1 MVELLDFAILLSSLI
16 VILLSCEV
24 FVNGIEQLGCKLRL
38 SEGATG
44 SVLAAVGTATPET
57 IIPLIAIFLGT
68 AEGEKIGI
76 GAILGAPFMLAT
88 LAMFFGGITVLIA
101 HSKQGRSVDLN
112 FSAVHVKKDLSFFLA
127 MYFLALIST
136 QFNHVIKPA
145 VAGIL
150 IGVYVYYLRMVWRE
164 GGEIDSESCAP
175 LYLAKLFRGSSSS
188 TALIAAQVL
197 GSLLGIILGAKIF
210 VGAVESISAAIG
222 ISPFILAFII
232 APVATELPEK
242 FNSVMWYWRG
252 KDALAMGNV
261 TGAMV
266 FQSSIPV
273 SIGILFTPWQ
283 LGIAEALS
291 VLLAL
296 LGALILYLS
305 LRFSGKISA
314 KLLLMGGF
322 LYFIYIFF
330 IILR

>member
-1 MVELLDFAILLSSLI
+1 MVELSVLAILLASLI
-16 VILLSCEV
+16 MILLSCEV
-24 FVNGIEQLGCKLRL
+24 FVNGIEHLGSKLRL

-57 IIPLIAIFLGT
+57 VIPIMAILLGT
-68 AEGEKIGI
+68 REGEEIGI
-76 GAILGAPFMLAT
+76 GAILGAPFMLIT
-88 LAMFFGGITVLIA
+88 LAMFVGGVTVLIA

-112 FSAVHVKKDLSFFLA
+112 FSAVHVKKDLGFFLA

-145 VAGIL
+145 VAVVLLGTY
-150 IGVYVYYLRMVWRE
+150 GYYLRVMWRE
-164 GGEIDSESCAP
+164 RGEINAGSCAP
-175 LYLAKLFRGSSSS
+175 LYLAELFKGRSSS

-197 GSLLGIILGAKIF
+197 GYLLGIILGAKIF
-210 VGAVESISAAIG
+210 VGAVETASGAIG
-222 ISPFILAFII
+222 VSPFILAFII

-242 FNSVMWYWRG
+242 FNSILWYWRG

-273 SIGILFTPWQ
+273 SIGILFTPWD
-283 LGIAEALS
+283 LGITEAVS

-296 LGALILYLS
+296 LGASALYLS
-305 LRFSGKISA
+305 LKLSGKISA